1 MNKVHLD
8 LGGGKLY
15 QFSGKNG
22 RQMMSYLIET
32 PDGRLI
38 MIDGGQYCDEDADF
52 LEGFLINKGGRISA
66 WFITHAHDDHFG
78 ALLRLL
84 ERGKLNIQIDRL
96 CFSFPPI
103 EWVGRTEPTE
113 EKPLRDFLE
122 LIKAHS
128 LNVSA
133 IGAGDL
139 FDFGVVIEVINSLGD
154 SDRFRSINDTS
165 IVLRAHF
172 PKRDV
177 LFLGDLAENGQKFLI
192 NDSADKL
199 SCDIVQMAHHGQWG
213 VDFNMYKLI
222 MPKICLWPTPDW
234 LWDNDNGEG
243 YGTGPWRTLET
254 RAWMEQ
260 LGVQASFPAA
270 YGDYEFD

>member
-84 ERGKLNIQIDRL
+84 ERASVSVFLRSNGSVGQSRL
-96 CFSFPPI
+96 KKSRSETF
-103 EWVGRTEPTE
+103 WN
-113 EKPLRDFLE
+113 
-122 LIKAHS
+122 S
-128 LNVSA
+128 LN
-133 IGAGDL
+133 
-139 FDFGVVIEVINSLGD
+139 
-154 SDRFRSINDTS
+154 
-165 IVLRAHF
+165 
-172 PKRDV
+172 
-177 LFLGDLAENGQKFLI
+177 
-192 NDSADKL
+192 
-199 SCDIVQMAHHGQWG
+199 
-213 VDFNMYKLI
+213 
-222 MPKICLWPTPDW
+222 
-234 LWDNDNGEG
+234 
-243 YGTGPWRTLET
+243 RTLS
-254 RAWMEQ
+254 MY
-260 LGVQASFPAA
+260 PP
-270 YGDYEFD
+270 